1 MSIRESILSIG
12 SRMLQRHDDEIN
24 YDVMTMEELQQM
36 QDNLLQKIWMLSLE
50 NDVYERYLNRQDPQ
64 IIKTITNILE
74 RAKYTRRA
82 TAQLLPRSSR
92 MSFRESAMT
101 LRLGSRHSI
110 MSTGSVGSVHSLSRF
125 GTPSLLT
132 VGTYGESAKITMA
145 HRIAMSKKELEEL
158 KKKLEQFRQYARKK
172 QEIMRAEIEEIEI
185 RINEAQETKEEFE
198 EDVVVKGVD
207 HITGKIPAERVT
219 RFLEEWLRS
228 ANTIIERLR
237 LKTATT
243 RMQIRKARRQLAQ
256 REELG
261 ESLHAVDFEKLNIEN
276 QDYVKMLEEK
286 SVYVIDMKRIAG
298 HYHLKLTQHK
308 QKLNDLLFALNDVKK
323 EILLKQKQIEELEG
337 ETVAINVNI
346 KRMSKELDNLLFFM
360 ENYMAPDIQ
369 DFVEL
374 QQEYAELKRAYKL
387 LQRRKNIEK
396 IIYEAYKKQVQI
408 RKKSSAIQKQEQ

>member
-1 MSIRESILSIG
+1 MNYQLFSNEIKSFEWINFDRSVVRH
-12 SRMLQRHDDEIN
+12 SRIN
-24 YDVMTMEELQQM
+24 W
-36 QDNLLQKIWMLSLE
+36 NF
-50 NDVYERYLNRQDPQ
+50 RQA
-64 IIKTITNILE
+64 ITNILE

-92 MSFRESAMT
+92 MSFRESVMT
-101 LRLGSRHSI
+101 LHLGSKHSI
-110 MSTGSVGSVHSLSRF
+110 MSTASVGSIHSLSRF

-132 VGTYGESAKITMA
+132 VGTYGESTKITMA

-207 HITGKIPAERVT
+207 DITGKIPAERVT
-219 RFLEEWLRS
+219 RFFEEWLRS

-337 ETVAINVNI
+337 ETVVVNVNI

-374 QQEYAELKRAYKL
+374 QQEYAELKRTYKL

-408 RKKSSAIQKQEQ
+408 RKKSSAVHNREQ

>member
-1 MSIRESILSIG
+1 
-12 SRMLQRHDDEIN
+12 
-24 YDVMTMEELQQM
+24 
-36 QDNLLQKIWMLSLE
+36 
-50 NDVYERYLNRQDPQ
+50 
-64 IIKTITNILE
+64 
-74 RAKYTRRA
+74 
-82 TAQLLPRSSR
+82 
-92 MSFRESAMT
+92 
-101 LRLGSRHSI
+101 
-110 MSTGSVGSVHSLSRF
+110 
-125 GTPSLLT
+125 
-132 VGTYGESAKITMA
+132 MA

-172 QEIMRAEIEEIEI
+172 QEILRAEIEEIEI

-207 HITGKIPAERVT
+207 NITGKIPAERVT
-219 RFLEEWLRS
+219 RFFEEWLRS

-337 ETVAINVNI
+337 ETEVVNVNI
-346 KRMSKELDNLLFFM
+346 KRMSKDLDNLLSFM

-387 LQRRKNIEK
+387 LQRRRNIEK
-396 IIYEAYKKQVQI
+396 IIYEAYKKQIQI
-408 RKKSSAIQKQEQ
+408 RKKSSAVNNQNK